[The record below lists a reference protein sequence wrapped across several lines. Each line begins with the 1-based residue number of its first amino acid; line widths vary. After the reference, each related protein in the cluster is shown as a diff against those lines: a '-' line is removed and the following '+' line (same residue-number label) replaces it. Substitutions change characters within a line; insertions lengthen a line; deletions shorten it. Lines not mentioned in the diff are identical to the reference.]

1 MIFIAFCVGMG
12 YVAMMG
18 LADGAP
24 EKLKYMYDADGKF
37 LHHILDNFPRKG
49 LWIISRI

>member
-37 LHHILDNFPRKG
+37 LSILDNVFRKG
-49 LWIISRI
+49 LWTISRI